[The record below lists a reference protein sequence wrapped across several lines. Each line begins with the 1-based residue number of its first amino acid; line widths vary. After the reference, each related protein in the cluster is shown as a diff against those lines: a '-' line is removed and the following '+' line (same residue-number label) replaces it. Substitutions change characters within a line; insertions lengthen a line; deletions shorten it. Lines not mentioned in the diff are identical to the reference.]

1 MGGGKPCPT
10 SYSDDFMNTKRS
22 ETVAVDFTDTEV
34 SIARTGS
41 SLTFVDNNGDTLH
54 LALPVEAWHALR
66 AVLTADS

>member
-1 MGGGKPCPT
+1 
-10 SYSDDFMNTKRS
+10 MNTKRS
-22 ETVAVDFTDTEV
+22 ETVAVDFTNIGEI

-54 LALPVEAWHALR
+54 LALPVEAWHTLR

>member
-1 MGGGKPCPT
+1 MGGGKLSPA
-10 SYSDDFMNTKRS
+10 SYSDDSMNTKRS

-54 LALPVEAWHALR
+54 LALPAEAWHALR
-66 AVLTADS
+66 AVLTANG